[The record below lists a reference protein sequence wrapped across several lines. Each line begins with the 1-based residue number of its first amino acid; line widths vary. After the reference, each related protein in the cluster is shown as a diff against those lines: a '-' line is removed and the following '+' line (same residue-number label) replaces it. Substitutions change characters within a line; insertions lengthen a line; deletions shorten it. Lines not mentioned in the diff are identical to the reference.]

1 MKHLQV
7 EEWLLPQGVE
17 WVHLLEEEALLLVE
31 ACLLDEVWLE
41 EVELELELEL
51 EVEQGHQK
59 AHNQLNQW
67 SSQPK
72 K

>member
-51 EVEQGHQK
+51 EVE
-59 AHNQLNQW
+59 LEL
-67 SSQPK
+67 
-72 K
+72 